1 MSQSTYD
8 FGATA
13 GGYDDWFRSPLGRV
27 CDKLEKRSLSRALPE
42 AKPGARL
49 LDAGCGTGHFSA
61 FFAEQGFEVVGVDIS
76 RNMIEA
82 ARSKRIPDTTFAVAG
97 ITALPFE
104 DESFDIV
111 AAVTV
116 VEFLVEP
123 DKALEEMVRCL
134 RPGGTLIVAAL
145 NESSP
150 LARQRRWRESPTFR
164 NVRLFNAETLRQ
176 FLGNLRDVEVEMS
189 TFVPSVYELLWLHP
203 LTEFLGRKLGWG
215 WGNFLVGKARR

>member
-1 MSQSTYD
+1 MSQSTHD
-8 FGATA
+8 FGASA
-13 GGYDDWFRSPLGRV
+13 EGYDDWFRSPIGRV
-27 CDKLEKRSLSRALPE
+27 CDKLEKRSLARALPE
-42 AKPGARL
+42 VKPGACL

-76 RNMIEA
+76 RNMIDA
-82 ARSKRIPDTTFAVAG
+82 ARSKQIPQTSFAVAG

-123 DKALEEMVRCL
+123 EKARDEMVRCL

-150 LARQRRWRESPTFR
+150 LARQRRWKESPTFR
-164 NVRLFNAETLRQ
+164 NVRLFNEERLRQ
-176 FLGNLRDVEVEMS
+176 FLGNLREVEVETS
-189 TFVPSVYELLWLHP
+189 TFVPSIYELLWMHP
-203 LTEFLGRKLGWG
+203 LLEYLGRKFRWG